1 MAANSDQKTMEA
13 ALEESAKRILSNDG
27 VTGVV
32 CADDKGSL
40 YCVKGSLND
49 KSGAILAH
57 LANLAS
63 QIESPIEPVISLQ
76 GSNSRLLARRYN
88 GIVVGVHKAL

>member
-1 MAANSDQKTMEA
+1 MET
-13 ALEESAKRILSNDG
+13 ALEESANKILSKDG

-32 CADDKGSL
+32 CADDKGAL
-40 YCVKGSLND
+40 YCCKGTLNE
-49 KSGAILAH
+49 KSGPILAH
-57 LANLAS
+57 LASLAA

-88 GIVVGVHKAL
+88 GVVVGVHKSV

>member
-1 MAANSDQKTMEA
+1 MFSLGIE
-13 ALEESAKRILSNDG
+13 G

-40 YCVKGSLND
+40 YLSKGTLTDNC
-49 KSGAILAH
+49 GAVLAH
-57 LANLAS
+57 LAGLAA

-76 GSNSRLLARRYN
+76 GSKTRLLTRRYN
-88 GIVVGVHKAL
+88 GIVVGVHKKI